1 MARAFLSVVSGKTH
15 VQLINNV
22 ENIVGTIGLT
32 VWKLANWKRNLHF
45 SLAQISENCGPLRN
59 HDTSLS
65 VSMASRTI
73 SGWHK
78 KIFTNSLALSEHIH
92 LVGRP
97 LNCLGP
103 GEQRELSADIWSHTS
118 CVLRRVENR
127 RYFMS
132 RASLARTSSLSSQN
146 SRVPFTK
153 TDHCG
158 RPVLTFCLQLT
169 SGRSE
174 KPYSLDRVLSCVC
187 LFAFL

>member
-1 MARAFLSVVSGKTH
+1 M
-15 VQLINNV
+15 
-22 ENIVGTIGLT
+22 
-32 VWKLANWKRNLHF
+32 WKLANWKRNLHF

-103 GEQRELSADIWSHTS
+103 GEQRELSAD
-118 CVLRRVENR
+118 LRRVEHR
-127 RYFMS
+127 RYFIS

-174 KPYSLDRVLSCVC
+174 KPCSLDRVLACVC
-187 LFAFL
+187 LFTFL